1 MPRTQKYIAR
11 THPSNSFEY
20 SKEKHLKQVHQ
31 CKCHKGNYK
40 VQWKTSK
47 KGTPNQPWGV
57 GRFKKDFIR
66 ESPFGLGLEE
76 GVEVGITIRE
86 TSLNNEY

>member
-1 MPRTQKYIAR
+1 MEI
-11 THPSNSFEY
+11 F
-20 SKEKHLKQVHQ
+20 
-31 CKCHKGNYK
+31 
-40 VQWKTSK
+40 K

-57 GRFKKDFIR
+57 GRFKREFIR
-66 ESPFGLGLEE
+66 ESPFGLELEE